1 MEELK
6 IRFDLEISKREGK
19 ISSLKEQNEKLQ
31 NLINKYTLTQ
41 NNLKIEKNEIQ
52 NNLFKELKKNEQ
64 LNDKIKQ
71 INLLLKLKNDQIN
84 INNKY
89 SIELIRIVNNL
100 KEKVDKDKN
109 QKKQNKIVNNL
120 NKEIQNLKKQLQI
133 NKSFVIDLEAKNK
146 VLENNYKNLSN
157 NYNELKTLQEKEKEH
172 LTKTQFKLKFL
183 EKENFFTTNLEEINS
198 DNYLISESVLP
209 QILPNSKNTKDYYQS
224 IINYSQNDIYNT
236 QHDINEINQL
246 MNNIINDINGNKGF

>member
-89 SIELIRIVNNL
+89 SIELIRIVNN
-100 KEKVDKDKN
+100 
-109 QKKQNKIVNNL
+109 
-120 NKEIQNLKKQLQI
+120 
-133 NKSFVIDLEAKNK
+133 
-146 VLENNYKNLSN
+146 
-157 NYNELKTLQEKEKEH
+157 
-172 LTKTQFKLKFL
+172 
-183 EKENFFTTNLEEINS
+183 
-198 DNYLISESVLP
+198 
-209 QILPNSKNTKDYYQS
+209 
-224 IINYSQNDIYNT
+224 
-236 QHDINEINQL
+236 
-246 MNNIINDINGNKGF
+246 